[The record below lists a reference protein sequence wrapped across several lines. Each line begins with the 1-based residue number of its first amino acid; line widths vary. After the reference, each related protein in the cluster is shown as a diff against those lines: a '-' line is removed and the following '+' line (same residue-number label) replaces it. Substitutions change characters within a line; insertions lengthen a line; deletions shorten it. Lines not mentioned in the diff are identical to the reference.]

1 MRQAGSENSVR
12 EHSLT
17 SIMVELDQEKTAR
30 YYIQKKK
37 LAANIKVAEVF
48 KPYCSRLPQKDKLL

>member
-1 MRQAGSENSVR
+1 MRQAGPENSVR

-30 YYIQKKK
+30 YYIEKK
-37 LAANIKVAEVF
+37 N
-48 KPYCSRLPQKDKLL
+48 